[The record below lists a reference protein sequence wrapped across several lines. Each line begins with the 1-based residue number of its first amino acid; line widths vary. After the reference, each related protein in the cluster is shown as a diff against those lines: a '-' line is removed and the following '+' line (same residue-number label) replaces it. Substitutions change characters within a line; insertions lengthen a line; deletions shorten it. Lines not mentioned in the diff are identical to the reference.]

1 MPRRTIISEIVE
13 IMDNGST
20 DGRDLGAALAQL
32 PDLFIKVT
40 DFVGTAL
47 VVRGLYNNIV
57 Y

>member
-1 MPRRTIISEIVE
+1 LRETIISEIVE

-20 DGRDLGAALAQL
+20 NGGDLGAALARL

-40 DFVGTAL
+40 DFIRTTLAVQ
-47 VVRGLYNNIV
+47 GLYDNVV